1 MCREQYHAYS
11 YYEMSGTASCGQ
23 WSSIQIQYNV
33 HHPVAHSKGV
43 TVKRWHTIPSML
55 LLRGD
60 LHCGNPY
67 YRIYMHIMHTIC
79 VDMWHTIP
87 SILLL
92 RGELSYAVGTMGF
105 VRGGAD

>member
-55 LLRGD
+55 LLRGE
-60 LHCGNPY
+60 
-67 YRIYMHIMHTIC
+67 
-79 VDMWHTIP
+79 V
-87 SILLL
+87 
-92 RGELSYAVGTMGF
+92 SYAMGTMGF